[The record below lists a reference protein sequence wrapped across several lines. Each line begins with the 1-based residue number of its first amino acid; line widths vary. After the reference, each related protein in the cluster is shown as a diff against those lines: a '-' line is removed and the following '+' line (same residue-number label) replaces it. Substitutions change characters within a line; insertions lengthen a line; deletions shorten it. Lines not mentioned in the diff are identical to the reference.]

1 MLQHR
6 RIIAIALGLIGVAA
20 TMTLA
25 ASIMRPRT
33 ATHLAER
40 GVAPEEGWQAV
51 APGRVEP
58 LSGETKITPL
68 IAGLV
73 GDVLVKADDKVFA
86 GEPLIRLQDDEVR
99 GRLAAADAQ
108 VELRQRA
115 RNDQKASGKAAD
127 LRRAEDALS
136 DAETDVFNARAALDA
151 SAIARRVGGG
161 TDADLAPARTA
172 LARAQEQLR
181 TRQGAVRALEAA
193 SPLPSQAEAMLK
205 VARADRSVARSA
217 VDKLTIRA
225 PIEGTVLQVNAKV
238 GETAT
243 PSSVLLTM
251 GDLSALRVRAEL
263 DDHDVGNIRVGQ
275 PAIIRASAF
284 PGRDFS
290 GKVASI
296 APSVEPSSIGARGP
310 RDRSDVDIVV
320 VIINL
325 IDSRP
330 LASGM
335 KVDAYFRR
343 EERQSQ

>member
-6 RIIAIALGLIGVAA
+6 RIIAIALGLIGVAG

-25 ASIMRPRT
+25 ASIMRPQT
-33 ATHLAER
+33 PMHVAEKA
-40 GVAPEEGWQAV
+40 VLPEEGWRAV

-58 LSGETKITPL
+58 ISGETKITPL

-73 GDVLVKADDKVFA
+73 GDVLVKADDKVFT

-115 RNDQKASGKAAD
+115 RDDQHSSGKTAD

-151 SAIARRVGGG
+151 SAIARRAGGG

-172 LARAQEQLR
+172 LVRAREQLR
-181 TRQGAVRALEAA
+181 TRQNAVRALEAA
-193 SPLPSQAEAMLK
+193 SALPSQAEAMLK

-225 PIEGTVLQVNAKV
+225 PINGTVLQVNAKV

-275 PAIIRASAF
+275 PVVVRASAF

-290 GKVASI
+290 GKVTSI

-310 RDRSDVDIVV
+310 RGQSDVDIVV
-320 VIINL
+320 VMVNL
-325 IDSRP
+325 IDPGP

-335 KVDAYFRR
+335 KVDAYFRH
-343 EERQSQ
+343 EER

>member
-6 RIIAIALGLIGVAA
+6 RIIAIALGLIGVAG

-40 GVAPEEGWQAV
+40 DVAPEEGWQAV
-51 APGRVEP
+51 APGRIEP
-58 LSGETKITPL
+58 ISGETKITPL

-86 GEPLIRLQDDEVR
+86 GEPLIRLQEDEVR

-115 RNDQKASGKAAD
+115 RDDARASGKRAD

-136 DAETDVFNARAALDA
+136 DAENDVFNSRAALDG

-181 TRQGAVRALEAA
+181 TRQNAVRALEAA
-193 SPLPSQAEAMLK
+193 SPLPGQAEAMLK
-205 VARADRSVARSA
+205 VARADRAVARSA
-217 VDKLTIRA
+217 VDKLTIRS
-225 PIEGTVLQVNAKV
+225 PIDGTILQVNAKV

-243 PSSVLLTM
+243 PSSVLLTL
-251 GDLSALRVRAEL
+251 GNLSALRVRAEL

-275 PAIIRASAF
+275 PVVIRASAF

-296 APSVEPSSIGARGP
+296 APSVEPGSIGTRGP
-310 RDRSDVDIVV
+310 RDQSDVDIVV
-320 VIINL
+320 VMINL
-325 IDSRP
+325 IDPGP

-335 KVDAYFRR
+335 KVDAFFRR
-343 EERQSQ
+343 EER

>member
-1 MLQHR
+1 MQHR
-6 RIIAIALGLIGVAA
+6 RIIAIALGLIGVAG

-33 ATHLAER
+33 ATHLAQR
-40 GVAPEEGWQAV
+40 DVAPEETWQAV

-73 GDVLVKADDKVFA
+73 VDVLVKADDKVFA

-115 RNDQKASGKAAD
+115 QEDQRESGKTAD

-136 DAETDVFNARAALDA
+136 DAETDVFNARAALDG

-172 LARAQEQLR
+172 LERAQEQLR
-181 TRQGAVRALEAA
+181 TRQNAVRALVAA

-205 VARADRSVARSA
+205 VARADRAVARSA
-217 VDKLTIRA
+217 VNKLTIRA
-225 PIEGTVLQVNAKV
+225 PIDGTILQVNAKV

-243 PSSVLLTM
+243 PSSVVLTM

-263 DDHDVGNIRVGQ
+263 DDHDVGNIKVGQ
-275 PAIIRASAF
+275 SVVIRASAF

-296 APSVEPSSIGARGP
+296 APSVEPGSITRGP
-310 RDRSDVDIVV
+310 RDQSDVDVV
-320 VIINL
+320 VVMINL
-325 IDSRP
+325 IDPGP

-343 EERQSQ
+343 EER